1 MGEYWLEYR
10 SAKPLRDNERILVDI
25 LSSLEEKYKS
35 ILVVVEGKRDERVLR
50 NLGFT
55 GKVIRTQ
62 TQSTRVQV
70 TDQITFERNPESQV
84 LILTDFDNEGI
95 QIAKFLE
102 QELEL
107 RKVPV
112 LKGLRLR
119 IRNVMGN
126 WRCIE
131 ELVSLFKRKDSPEP
145 E

>member
-1 MGEYWLEYR
+1 MDYR
-10 SAKPLRDNERILVDI
+10 SDKPLRDNERTLVEI
-25 LSSLEEKYKS
+25 LSSLEKKYGA
-35 ILVVVEGKRDERVLR
+35 IVVVVEGKRDERVLR
-50 NLGFT
+50 NLGFS

-70 TDQITFERNPESQV
+70 ADQITMERDPESQV
-84 LILTDFDNEGI
+84 LILTDFDAEGI

-107 RKVPV
+107 RKVLV
-112 LKGLRLR
+112 LKGLRRR

>member
-1 MGEYWLEYR
+1 M
-10 SAKPLRDNERILVDI
+10 
-25 LSSLEEKYKS
+25 
-35 ILVVVEGKRDERVLR
+35 VVEGKRDERVLR
-50 NLGFT
+50 NLGFN

-70 TDQITFERNPESQV
+70 ADQITLERNPESQV

>member
-1 MGEYWLEYR
+1 MDYR
-10 SAKPLRDNERILVDI
+10 SDKPLRDNERALVDI
-25 LSSLEEKYKS
+25 LSTLEEKYES

-50 NLGFT
+50 NLGFS

-70 TDQITFERNPESQV
+70 ADQIALEGRSDSQV
-84 LILTDFDNEGI
+84 LILTDFDTEGI

-131 ELVSLFKRKDSPEP
+131 ELVSLFKRKDSPQP

>member
-1 MGEYWLEYR
+1 MDYR
-10 SAKPLRDNERILVDI
+10 SDKPLRDNERTLVDI
-25 LSSLEEKYKS
+25 LSSLEKKYGP

-50 NLGFT
+50 NLGFN

-70 TDQITFERNPESQV
+70 ADQITLERDPESQV